1 STSLPEYFVVP
12 SSLADQDLK
21 LYSYSFI
28 GRRMPLWSWNHPNG
42 SALVRM
48 ANIKDVLQQRRI
60 DQRICNAITRS
71 HPLRSDVYKSD
82 LDKCLPNIQEIQ
94 AAHIKLKQLCVNE
107 PFDETEEKWLSS
119 LENTRWLE
127 HIR

>member
-1 STSLPEYFVVP
+1 SPSLPEYFVVP

-28 GRRMPLWSWNHPNG
+28 GRRMPVSVVFIL
-42 SALVRM
+42 L
-48 ANIKDVLQQRRI
+48 L
-60 DQRICNAITRS
+60 ICNAITRS

-107 PFDETEEKWLSS
+107 PFEESEEKWLSS
-119 LENTRWLE
+119 LENTHWLE
-127 HIR
+127 YIR